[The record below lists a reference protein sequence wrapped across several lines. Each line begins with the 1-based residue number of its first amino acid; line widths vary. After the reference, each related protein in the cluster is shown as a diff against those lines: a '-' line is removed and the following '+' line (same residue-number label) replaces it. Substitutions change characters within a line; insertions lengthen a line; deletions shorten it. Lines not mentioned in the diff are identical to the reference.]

1 MALGEQDS
9 LSWIDL
15 ATEPTSPADFAAE
28 PGISTRP
35 MPNAAL
41 LYALREAS
49 EMRRLGETVLLVLL
63 VLGEDG
69 PAQSHPMALNAALSG
84 LMQAGL
90 EREARAL
97 AIEAAIAKGI

>member
-1 MALGEQDS
+1 
-9 LSWIDL
+9 SWIDL
-15 ATEPTSPADFAAE
+15 ATEPAGAADFTAE
-28 PGISTRP
+28 PGISAQP
-35 MPNAAL
+35 LPNAAL
-41 LYALREAS
+41 LYALKEAS

-63 VLGEDG
+63 VLGEEG